1 MSSAGWLDDRFQLP
15 APFPGIAS
23 AGDILIAV
31 GMAWFV
37 ATLMLRPDHQAAAGD
52 AAADEDLD
60 AASSVDI
67 AAA

>member
-1 MSSAGWLDDRFQLP
+1 
-15 APFPGIAS
+15 
-23 AGDILIAV
+23 
-31 GMAWFV
+31 MAWFV
-37 ATLMLRPDHQAAAGD
+37 ATLMLRPDRQDAAAD